1 MAELKLWGSGYRTNK
16 VKLVAAFAGVNVEQQ
31 LTFTHGTTNKT
42 PQFLAMS
49 ELGKVRM
56 LSPYAHTSVSWQQQ
70 CIMREPPASA
80 EPSDLQHVVLESKG
94 ATVQVNGHQ
103 I

>member
-42 PQFLAMS
+42 PQFLAMND
-49 ELGKVRM
+49 LGKVLK
-56 LSPYAHTSVSWQQQ
+56 LSNVCA
-70 CIMREPPASA
+70 CI
-80 EPSDLQHVVLESKG
+80 HVVAAVWYFRKIRSQ
-94 ATVQVNGHQ
+94 A
-103 I
+103 